1 MLNSRNRKYWLS
13 RSYWITHGTQVGF
26 LFLLCELS
34 LPGFQPNNCRC
45 NGVVDVI
52 LRGSLDVLYWTKVKV
67 MSSMNA
73 TSPTTT
79 TWLTRRPQSQPAR
92 REKSHLGNEST
103 RWHWKISK
111 REDGESHFFF
121 QRKVQPSVL
130 LPLFDAIITLA
141 FYHFNSFLAVCSHRW
156 PNKPCVPLCLR
167 WEAKHVTSRAF
178 TVESFSFEN
187 RIS

>member
-1 MLNSRNRKYWLS
+1 MVSWMLFCEVHLTFCTERKSKWCQAWMLPHQRQPLGWLGDRKVNLQDERNHTWVTSQRGGIERSRK
-13 RSYWITHGTQVGF
+13 
-26 LFLLCELS
+26 E
-34 LPGFQPNNCRC
+34 
-45 NGVVDVI
+45 
-52 LRGSLDVLYWTKVKV
+52 KMVKV
-67 MSSMNA
+67 
-73 TSPTTT
+73 
-79 TWLTRRPQSQPAR
+79 
-92 REKSHLGNEST
+92 
-103 RWHWKISK
+103 I
-111 REDGESHFFF
+111 FFF